1 MKNKDLC
8 IDFVAGT
15 AAGLAANNMS
25 VSLDGKKLYSYETV
39 IAQRLRNGVILVNGT
54 RYSVTTGR
62 HQHYFFSAAAARACK
77 TRENKKPV
85 PLYTSDLRKYC

>member
-25 VSLDGKKLYSYETV
+25 VSYDGTRLYSYETV
-39 IAQRLRNGVILVNGT
+39 IAQRLRNGMILINCT
-54 RYSVTTGR
+54 RYSVTTSK
-62 HQHYFFSAAAARACK
+62 HQRFLMDAAHTSK
-77 TRENKKPV
+77 TRENKKDV
-85 PLYTSDLRKYC
+85 PFYTDDLRKYC

>member
-25 VSLDGKKLYSYETV
+25 VSYDGMRLYSYETV
-39 IAQRLRNGVILVNGT
+39 IAQRLKNGVILVNYT
-54 RYSVTTGR
+54 RYSATTR
-62 HQHYFFSAAAARACK
+62 KHQRFLMDAARTSK
-77 TRENKKPV
+77 TRENKKDV
-85 PLYTSDLRKYC
+85 PFYTDDLRKYC

>member
-25 VSLDGKKLYSYETV
+25 VSYDGMRLYSYETV
-39 IAQRLRNGVILVNGT
+39 IAQRLKNGVILVNYT
-54 RYSVTTGR
+54 RYSVTTSR
-62 HQHYFFSAAAARACK
+62 HQYYLKNAAQAFK
-77 TRENKKPV
+77 TRENKKTV
-85 PLYTSDLRKYC
+85 PCYTDDLRKYC